1 MGCYNSSERKIYELE
16 QKINKLNF
24 QVNNLNERVHQL
36 ENTVERHTRRL
47 NRLNQ
52 RLRTVENKLN
62 IPFSE
67 SEYELVNS
75 NNVNNAIPII
85 FQTGNSRSH
94 FK

>member
-16 QKINKLNF
+16 QQIKKFNF
-24 QVNNLNERVHQL
+24 QVYNLNERVRQL
-36 ENTVERHTRRL
+36 ENTVERHTLRL

-67 SEYELVNS
+67 DEY
-75 NNVNNAIPII
+75 
-85 FQTGNSRSH
+85 
-94 FK
+94 